1 MKLSRIA
8 AAAAAGFLRT
18 SKGQD
23 VGRTAIDKV
32 SGIADK
38 ATGSKHADK
47 IQKARQAADDQ
58 LRKLGPDGG
67 RGGQGPTPP
76 ATPPR

>member
-1 MKLSRIA
+1 VKLSRIA
-8 AAAAAGFLRT
+8 AAATGFLRT

-32 SGIADK
+32 SGFADK

-47 IQKARQAADDQ
+47 IQKAREAADKQ
-58 LRKLGPDGG
+58 LRNLGPDGG
-67 RGGQGPTPP
+67 RGQGPTPP
-76 ATPPR
+76 ANPPRR

>member
-8 AAAAAGFLRT
+8 AAATGFLRT

-32 SGIADK
+32 SGFADK

-47 IQKARQAADDQ
+47 IQKAREAADKQ
-58 LRKLGPDGG
+58 LRNLGPDGG
-67 RGGQGPTPP
+67 RGQGPTPP
-76 ATPPR
+76 ANPPRR